1 MEKKIS
7 EMTEKEILRQ
17 QLELLAERSKSCV
30 DDCLAEIT
38 TSMISIFTTI
48 ENEKFIPI
56 VVELEILTY
65 PVPLSLTKP
74 AANRLINFC
83 DN

>member
-1 MEKKIS
+1 MEKNIS

-17 QLELLAERSKSCV
+17 QMELLAERSKSCG

-56 VVELEILTY
+56 DSSGIRDSDLSSST
-65 PVPLSLTKP
+65 VP
-74 AANRLINFC
+74 
-83 DN
+83 D

>member
-48 ENEKFIPI
+48 ENEQFIPI
-56 VVELEILTY
+56 DSSGISDSDLSRS
-65 PVPLSLTKP
+65 PVP
-74 AANRLINFC
+74 
-83 DN
+83 D